1 MPLEGDAAYTCPFC
15 FEQNYLGVDPSGG
28 RRQDLIE
35 DCPVCC
41 NPIQFVVIVDADGDA
56 TITDASPAS

>member
-1 MPLEGDAAYTCPFC
+1 MPLDSDVAYTCPFC

-28 RRQDLIE
+28 RRQELIE

-41 NPIQFVVIVDADGDA
+41 NPIQFVIVVDAEGDA
-56 TITDASPAS
+56 SIDAFPTS